1 MTIEG
6 RPPSPWLRPLG
17 RIAGAIALVACGWF
31 AIVVALTFGSAPGK
45 SMAIIGPPSQALAA
59 VVRANGR
66 ILASNDYVTIAR
78 SDDAGFV
85 ARLYAAG
92 ALLVLD
98 AEQAGGCSGL
108 PPAIASLRAI
118 GRRTADD
125 GSAKQS
131 SLAAAKLDCFVASA
145 PRNDDGNSYDA
156 YF

>member
-1 MTIEG
+1 MTTDG
-6 RPPSPWLRPLG
+6 RQQNRALPLG
-17 RIAGAIALVACGWF
+17 RIAGAIALVVFGWL
-31 AIVVALTFGSAPGK
+31 ASSLRLTFGSAPGK

-59 VVRANGR
+59 IAKANGR

-108 PPAIASLRAI
+108 PAAASSLRAKRSNPSSGLGKI
-118 GRRTADD
+118 WIA
-125 GSAKQS
+125 S
-131 SLAAAKLDCFVASA
+131 SLRS
-145 PRNDDGNSYDA
+145 SQ
-156 YF
+156 